1 MMQYKTEKGTV
12 TMDSNVFSMIAL
24 ETALRR
30 EEIFAVTN
38 ARGKRIRT
46 RGTGRENLG
55 FIEVGFTEKDDEID
69 LRIYVILNFGKSIRT
84 VAKEFGREVRESI
97 REITGI
103 SVRNLTMVVTGVK
116 SRKIARRELEIIC

>member
-97 REITGI
+97 RDITGI